1 MAEDKCPTKPHPGI
15 AACRLRALPL
25 ILTLL
30 AATVAPARAVET
42 PPLLTNVL
50 QVLRLRAGEARAGFP
65 VRLEGVV
72 TYSSKEMRLA
82 FVQDATGGVPVE
94 NNSDL
99 ALEFG
104 QQVALEGRTDRGLF
118 APVIRQ
124 VVSKSL
130 GPGDLPPPRH
140 PTADELQTGRV
151 DSQWCEIEGTVRSVS
166 YEPGSLTLELSV
178 ENRRLQAVCRH
189 GQEVNPEDWV
199 EARVRVRGV
208 AGSHFNGRQQFVGP
222 LLLVP
227 NLGQISVLQ
236 LPRGNPFLL
245 PVTTLGDIGR
255 YLSQHTPGER
265 IHVQGAVTLFVP
277 GHALYVQD
285 QTGSIEVRTTQRT
298 PLETGDRVDVI
309 GFYQQEKNSIVIED
323 GNFRRLGNGAP
334 LIARAAAP
342 ADLHDGRLESE
353 LVTIEATLQGSQ
365 RATTSQL
372 LLLQTDASV
381 FNARLY
387 GTNALAEMA
396 AGSRVKATGIF
407 HSTANSLLPGLSFEL
422 LLRSPADVEVVS
434 SPSWWDSRHILWVTA
449 GILLLGVLILIRAV
463 ELARTNARLE
473 QRVSKRTGELQ
484 KAKESAETANEA
496 KSEFLATMSHEIRTP
511 MNAII
516 GMSGLLL
523 DTPLNAE
530 QKEFTETVRGSA
542 EALLAIINEI
552 LDFSKI
558 EAGKLTFETVDFDLR
573 EVVETTMEL
582 LAGATANRQI
592 ELACL
597 IDDGVPTRL
606 RGDPGRLRQILL
618 NLTGNAVKFT
628 RHGEVFVR
636 VSLEGGSE
644 TDALLRFEI
653 KDTGIG
659 IPAEAQARLFQ
670 PFSQADGSTTRKYGG
685 TGLGLVISRRLAE
698 MMHGQIGFQSEP
710 GRGSLFWFTAR
721 LSRQLQGPTPAA
733 ARNFENVHTLIV
745 DDNATN
751 RAILERQLASW
762 HMPTESAATA
772 TEALLRLREASA
784 AGQPFRLALLDMEM
798 PYMDGLTLAEAIRSD
813 STITAPRMI
822 LQTSVCDRTQPADI
836 RRAGIAACVT
846 KPVRLSDLGDC
857 IDRVLKSNGSATS
870 AEPTATRARPATPA
884 KAIPAIHHL
893 RVLLAEDNSVNQR
906 LTQLQLKKIGYQSDV
921 AGNGIEVLEALQRQ
935 GYDLILMDCQMPEL
949 DGYDTA
955 QRLRSNPRLAP
966 HNRHPVRIVALTADA
981 MDRNREKCQAAGM
994 DGYLTKPVRIELL
1007 QAALAEAEQLLEDNK
1022 ALV

>member
-1 MAEDKCPTKPHPGI
+1 MAEGKCPTKPHAGST
-15 AACRLRALPL
+15 ACWQLALPL
-25 ILTLL
+25 ILALL
-30 AATVAPARAVET
+30 AAGGLPARAGEAL
-42 PPLLTNVL
+42 PLLTNAL
-50 QVLRLRAGEARAGFP
+50 QVLRLRAGEAKAGYP
-65 VRLEGVV
+65 VRLQGVV
-72 TYSSKEMRLA
+72 TFSSKEMGLA
-82 FVQDATGGVPVE
+82 FLQDKTGGVPVE
-94 NNSDL
+94 YGPDL
-99 ALEFG
+99 VLEFG

-118 APVIRQ
+118 APVVRQ
-124 VVSKSL
+124 VVGRAL
-130 GPGDLPPPRH
+130 GPGSLPPPLH
-140 PTADELQTGRV
+140 PASHELQTGRV

-166 YEPGSLTLELSV
+166 YEPGWLTLELSV
-178 ENRRLQAVCRH
+178 DGQRLQAVCR
-189 GQEVNPEDWV
+189 QEQEINPVEWV
-199 EARVRVRGV
+199 EARVRVRGI
-208 AGSHFNGRQQFVGP
+208 AGSRFNGRHQFIGP
-222 LLLVP
+222 RLLVP
-227 NLGQISVLQ
+227 NLGQVSVLQ

-245 PVTTLGDIGR
+245 PVTALGDIGR
-255 YLSQHTPGER
+255 YLSQNAAGER
-265 IHVQGAVTLFVP
+265 IRIQGAVTFFLP

-309 GFYQQEKNSIVIED
+309 GFYQQEQNSIVIED
-323 GNFRRLGNGAP
+323 GNFRRLGNGPPPVAK
-334 LIARAAAP
+334 LAGP
-342 ADLHDGRLESE
+342 ADLRDGRLESE

-365 RATTSQL
+365 RATASQL
-372 LLLQTDASV
+372 LLLQTDVSV
-381 FNARLY
+381 FNARLH
-387 GTNALAEMA
+387 GPKALAEIA
-396 AGSRVKATGIF
+396 TGSRVKATGIL
-407 HSTANSLLPGLSFEL
+407 HSTANPLLPGPSFEL
-422 LLRSPADVEVVS
+422 LLRAPSDVEVVS

-449 GILLLGVLILIRAV
+449 GAVVLGVLILIRAV
-463 ELARTNARLE
+463 ELARANAQLE
-473 QRVSKRTGELQ
+473 LRVGKRTEELQ

-530 QKEFTETVRGSA
+530 QKEFTQTVRGSA
-542 EALLAIINEI
+542 EALLSIINEI

-573 EVVETTMEL
+573 EVVETTVEL
-582 LAGATANRQI
+582 LAGATANKQI

-597 IDDGVPTRL
+597 IEDGVPTRL

-636 VSLEGGSE
+636 VSLERVSE

-670 PFSQADGSTTRKYGG
+670 PFSQADGSTTRKFGG

-721 LSRQLQGPTPAA
+721 LARQLQAPNPAP

-751 RAILERQLASW
+751 RTILERQLDAW
-762 HMPTESAATA
+762 HMRSASAATA
-772 TEALLRLREASA
+772 TEALLRLREATA
-784 AGQPFRLALLDMEM
+784 AGQPFQLALLDMQM

-813 STITAPRMI
+813 STISVPRMI
-822 LQTSVCDRTQPADI
+822 LQTSVGDRIQPVDMQ
-836 RRAGIAACVT
+836 RAGIAACVT

-857 IDRVLKSNGSATS
+857 IARVL
-870 AEPTATRARPATPA
+870 RPDRSPAADPAPGVPSPA
-884 KAIPAIHHL
+884 KAVPPARHL
-893 RVLLAEDNSVNQR
+893 RVLLAEDNSVNQK
-906 LTQLQLKKIGYQSDV
+906 LTQLQLKKLGYQSDV

-935 GYDLILMDCQMPEL
+935 AYDLILMDCQMPEL

-955 QRLRSNPRLAP
+955 HRLRSNPRLAP

-981 MDRNREKCQAAGM
+981 MDRNRERCQAAGM
-994 DGYLTKPVRIELL
+994 DGYLTKPLRLELL
-1007 QAALAEAEQLLEDNK
+1007 QAALAEAEELLEK
-1022 ALV
+1022 AGAAQAGT